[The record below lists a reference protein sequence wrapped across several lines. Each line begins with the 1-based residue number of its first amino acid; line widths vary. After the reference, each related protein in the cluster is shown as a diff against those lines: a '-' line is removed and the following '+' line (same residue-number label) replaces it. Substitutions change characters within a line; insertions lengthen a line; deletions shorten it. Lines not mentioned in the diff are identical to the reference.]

1 MTFDHAQEAF
11 RAKPTNQSAGNYLST
26 AAEYESDGMIGDDT
40 WLNAVSEVA
49 YWLLYDKQIA
59 Q

>member
-26 AAEYESDGMIGDDT
+26 AAEYESDGMIGD
-40 WLNAVSEVA
+40 AVSEVA